1 MLNLLSGPFFLLLY
15 KVWHHG
21 LPKQGIIPQNETQY
35 RVLLSDNQA
44 KLYPKKEWKDLKE
57 ISFLFFFT
65 LSIYLSLLFITL
77 NSEQQ
82 QQNGET
88 SVTKTQQEWKWDRNT
103 MVRDSYLY
111 NVESL
116 PLSLSKEKREFSENG
131 EEGVSFKETVFLR
144 HPQEGVILTRR
155 MILQS
160 EVLLVL
166 QKIQGEEG
174 EDCICPVFLGIRG
187 NLSFLFYNEKE
198 WIIMYDPFVSWHPRD
213 ARLIKRRTLFK
224 EDSKFNG
231 FLQEPHRRDLYQQY
245 DRFTVTFNSPSRQE
259 GMQRISLP
267 LGGKEAV
274 CFTFCQNQQLEWHYV
289 SL

>member
-15 KVWHHG
+15 KLWHHG
-21 LPKQGIIPQNETQY
+21 LQSKNGIVPQNETQY
-35 RVLLSDNQA
+35 RVLLTGNQA
-44 KLYPKKEWKDLKE
+44 KFYEKKEWKTLKE
-57 ISFLFFFT
+57 ISFFLFFT
-65 LSIYLSLLFITL
+65 LSLYLSLLFITL
-77 NSEQQ
+77 DPEQQ
-82 QQNGET
+82 QQQQGE
-88 SVTKTQQEWKWDRNT
+88 TQQECKWDRNT

-111 NVESL
+111 KVESL
-116 PLSLSKEKREFSENG
+116 PLSLVKEKREFLQNG
-131 EEGVSFKETVFLR
+131 EEGVSFEETVFLR
-144 HPQEGVILTRR
+144 PPLSGVILTRR

-166 QKIQGEEG
+166 QMIQEEEG

-198 WIIMYDPFVSWHPRD
+198 WIIMYDPFISWHPRD

-245 DRFTVTFNSPSRQE
+245 DRFTVTFNSPSGE
-259 GMQRISLP
+259 VGMQRISLP
-267 LGGKEAV
+267 LGGREAV